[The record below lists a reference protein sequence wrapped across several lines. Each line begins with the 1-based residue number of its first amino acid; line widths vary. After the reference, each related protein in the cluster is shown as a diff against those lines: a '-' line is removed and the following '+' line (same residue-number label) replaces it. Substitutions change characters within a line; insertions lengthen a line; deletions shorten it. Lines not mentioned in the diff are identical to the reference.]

1 MALPALLGMGAII
14 GFFSRVLEWF
24 ITRIAA
30 RFTNRLAGML
40 VWTTLYITLL
50 VALGGTLA
58 AIINGL
64 SATLPSELAQ
74 GIGAIKPN
82 NFEACMAAIY
92 SSKIAVWVFQQKKQL
107 IDWEQGRPVL

>member
-14 GFFSRVLEWF
+14 GFFSRVLEWL

-92 SSKIAVWVFQQKKQL
+92 SSKIAMWVFQQKKQL

>member
-1 MALPALLGMGAII
+1 MALPALLGMGAVI
-14 GFFSRVLEWF
+14 GFFSRALEWL
-24 ITRIAA
+24 IARIAS
-30 RFTNRLAGML
+30 RFTNRLAGIL

-50 VALGGTLA
+50 VALAGTLA

-64 SATLPSELAQ
+64 SASLPSELAQ
-74 GIGAIKPN
+74 GIGAIKPT